1 MLPEVKRQVGFMS
14 VRNHTDQQTGE
25 ISCLIRLCRGSVYF
39 AIFFFYRP
47 ERRTCLQFHTPDF
60 KFSVKNVRLANNVNA
75 YFNGRPMKFNP
86 SRSKRVYPKMLLTW
100 LV

>member
-1 MLPEVKRQVGFMS
+1 MLPEVKWQVGFMS

-47 ERRTCLQFHTPDF
+47 ERVYNFI
-60 KFSVKNVRLANNVNA
+60 RLISS
-75 YFNGRPMKFNP
+75 F
-86 SRSKRVYPKMLLTW
+86 LLKIF
-100 LV
+100 V